1 MKIEE
6 KIKKN
11 KLKEENVETEILEN
25 KEKYQS
31 ILEKNSSTCEI
42 CIICLFLW
50 TVKIFQNKMIYIF
63 QNDLNVIK

>member
-25 KEKYQS
+25 KEKVSKYFRK
-31 ILEKNSSTCEI
+31 E
-42 CIICLFLW
+42 
-50 TVKIFQNKMIYIF
+50 FQYM
-63 QNDLNVIK
+63 